1 MQGRRC
7 FKGIGLLTSSP
18 VRQTDYICDVLVADL
33 TELLAEMHSEVVQQ
47 VLEDL
52 RSGDRK
58 ARSEAMQL
66 LKQNNVQAVAAQGTA
81 LSKLAGKLNFDS
93 VQGKVIE
100 FKPPISAPQQSKG

>member
-1 MQGRRC
+1 M
-7 FKGIGLLTSSP
+7 
-18 VRQTDYICDVLVADL
+18 ADL

-52 RSGDRK
+52 KSGDRK
-58 ARSEAMQL
+58 ARQEAMTL
-66 LKQNNVQAVAAQGTA
+66 LKQNNVTAVAAEGTT

-100 FKPPISAPQQSKG
+100 FKPPINAAQQSKA

>member
-1 MQGRRC
+1 M
-7 FKGIGLLTSSP
+7 
-18 VRQTDYICDVLVADL
+18 ADL

-52 RSGDRK
+52 KSGDRK
-58 ARSEAMQL
+58 ARQEAMTL
-66 LKQNNVQAVAAQGTA
+66 LKQNNVTAVAAEGTT

-100 FKPPISAPQQSKG
+100 FKPPINAPQQSKA